1 MRPFAASRRSSV
13 GCSTQGATSSRRG
26 GRCAHQIR
34 RRSEK
39 VVLTGA
45 DNSPDVVGPRGARTV
60 LVVSNLGSTWNDRT
74 VCAEQ
79 KIVPGAAR
87 HPVAATRRGGA
98 NGDGAGPGRIRSAP
112 GDRQHR
118 SPVAPKPRP
127 RPHRQDKH
135 WATTERSERKF
146 RPTVLSQ
153 AGQLRAPRTAVTN
166 SLEQTFC
173 ALTSLTRWVS
183 LLFDCEAGSVR
194 R

>member
-1 MRPFAASRRSSV
+1 MTYAAVRGFAEIVRRLLN
-13 GCSTQGATSSRRG
+13 AG
-26 GRCAHQIR
+26 GDVITPRWSMCPSR

-87 HPVAATRRGGA
+87 HPVAATRWGWGERRWRGA
-98 NGDGAGPGRIRSAP
+98 WSNSKCAG
-112 GDRQHR
+112 
-118 SPVAPKPRP
+118 RP
-127 RPHRQDKH
+127 AASITSRAEVTPWPHRHDKH

-146 RPTVLSQ
+146 RPTVVSHSPTVGPRPRRL
-153 AGQLRAPRTAVTN
+153 LR
-166 SLEQTFC
+166 
-173 ALTSLTRWVS
+173 LT
-183 LLFDCEAGSVR
+183 
-194 R
+194 

>member
-34 RRSEK
+34 RRSEN
-39 VVLTGA
+39 VVLTGD
-45 DNSPDVVGPRGARTV
+45 DNSPAVVGPRGARTV
-60 LVVSNLGSTWNDRT
+60 LVVSNLGGTWNDRT

-112 GDRQHR
+112 EDRQHR

-146 RPTVLSQ
+146 PPNR
-153 AGQLRAPRTAVTN
+153 
-166 SLEQTFC
+166 C
-173 ALTSLTRWVS
+173 LTSRPA
-183 LLFDCEAGSVR
+183 AGSTDSGHQLSGTTILR
-194 R
+194 

>member
-87 HPVAATRRGGA
+87 HPVAATRRV
-98 NGDGAGPGRIRSAP
+98 GRTAMARGLVEFEVRRETGSIDHQSRRSHALGLTDKISIGRRLSAP
-112 GDRQHR
+112 NGNSAQPLSHKPTSCGLHGQR
-118 SPVAPKPRP
+118 SPTLWN
-127 RPHRQDKH
+127 KH
-135 WATTERSERKF
+135 SAH
-146 RPTVLSQ
+146 
-153 AGQLRAPRTAVTN
+153 
-166 SLEQTFC
+166 
-173 ALTSLTRWVS
+173 
-183 LLFDCEAGSVR
+183 
-194 R
+194 

>member
-87 HPVAATRRGGA
+87 HPVVATRRGGA

-118 SPVAPKPRP
+118 SPVAPKSRP
-127 RPHRQDKH
+127 GLTDMISIGRR
-135 WATTERSERKF
+135 
-146 RPTVLSQ
+146 LS
-153 AGQLRAPRTAVTN
+153 APNGN
-166 SLEQTFC
+166 SAQPLSHIHQRLDHGPDGC
-173 ALTSLTRWVS
+173 
-183 LLFDCEAGSVR
+183 
-194 R
+194 

>member
-13 GCSTQGATSSRRG
+13 GCSTQVATSSRRG

-87 HPVAATRRGGA
+87 HPVAATRRGRA

-112 GDRQHR
+112 GDRHSIDHQSRRSHALGLTDKISIGRRLSAPNENSAQPLSHKPTSCGLHGQR
-118 SPVAPKPRP
+118 SPTLWN
-127 RPHRQDKH
+127 KH
-135 WATTERSERKF
+135 STH
-146 RPTVLSQ
+146 
-153 AGQLRAPRTAVTN
+153 
-166 SLEQTFC
+166 
-173 ALTSLTRWVS
+173 
-183 LLFDCEAGSVR
+183 
-194 R
+194 